1 MYLPDKNAAR
11 QLLDGLDS
19 ERKEF
24 AIALSKRFGA
34 LSAVQLL
41 DEKVVRQTFMLELQ
55 ARCSPDLA
63 ARIAYTSE
71 DMLIP
76 LAIALV
82 HARSEEYTKQVL
94 YSKYKTAAI
103 VVPVVIATV
112 FFVRFIYVSFID
124 TTNVSVPTSTSAPA
138 GTSGR

>member
-1 MYLPDKNAAR
+1 MHLPDKNAAR

-24 AIALSKRFGA
+24 AIALSKRFGT

-41 DEKVVRQTFMLELQ
+41 DEKVLRQIFMLELQ

-76 LAIALV
+76 LAVTLV
-82 HARSEEYTKQVL
+82 HARSEEHSKQLL
-94 YSKYKTAAI
+94 YNKYKTAAL
-103 VVPVVIATV
+103 VVPVVIAII
-112 FFVRFIYVSFID
+112 FFVRFIYVSFTD
-124 TTNVSVPTSTSAPA
+124 TPNVSAPTSTNAPA

>member
-1 MYLPDKNAAR
+1 MHLPDKTAAR
-11 QLLDGLDS
+11 QLLEGVDS

-34 LSAVQLL
+34 MSAVQLL
-41 DEKVVRQTFMLELQ
+41 DEKVLRQTFMLELQ

-76 LAIALV
+76 LAVALV
-82 HARSEEYTKQVL
+82 HARSEEHSKQLL
-94 YSKYKTAAI
+94 YNNYKTAAI
-103 VVPVVIATV
+103 VVPIVIAMI
-112 FFVRFIYVSFID
+112 FFVRFIYISFTD
-124 TTNVSVPTSTSAPA
+124 TPNESPPSSTNSPA